1 MWLIKRALD
10 CKEGCSAACVGGGG
24 GRGGEGVGESGVIGE
39 AGVALRGVRVAYES
53 CFLERV

>member
-24 GRGGEGVGESGVIGE
+24 RGGEGVGDSGVIGE
-39 AGVALRGVRVAYES
+39 AGVALRGVRVAY
-53 CFLERV
+53 

>member
-1 MWLIKRALD
+1 VWLIKRALD

-24 GRGGEGVGESGVIGE
+24 RGGEGVGDSGVIGE